1 MCEDHTLKGE
11 RNGRISS
18 VWNWEG
24 KKCDIVVVVFLICEI
39 VEHIDINEWKICISK
54 ATKES
59 LLK

>member
-1 MCEDHTLKGE
+1 M
-11 RNGRISS
+11 RIILWK
-18 VWNWEG
+18 VREMEEYPVYEIGKG
-24 KKCDIVVVVFLICEI
+24 KKCDIVVVFLICEI